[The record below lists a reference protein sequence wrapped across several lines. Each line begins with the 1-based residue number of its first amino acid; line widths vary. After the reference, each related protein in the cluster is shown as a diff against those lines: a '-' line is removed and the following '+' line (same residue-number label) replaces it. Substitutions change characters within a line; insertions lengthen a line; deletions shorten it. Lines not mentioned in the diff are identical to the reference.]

1 MLTLSAIYIYPVK
14 GLAGISLSSSLVEE
28 RGLQYDR
35 RWMLVDDSDTF
46 LTQRKFAQMALL
58 KVKLTDEGLLVQA
71 RGKTDLPIP
80 FGATGDKLRV
90 TVWDDTCEAIA
101 VSKASDQW
109 FSEAL
114 GISCR
119 LVYMP
124 DYSVRPVDS
133 RYAVAHNY
141 VSFADAY
148 PFLLISEESL
158 ADLNTRLEEAVPMNR
173 FRPTLVVK
181 GATPFAEDTWY
192 QFRIGEC
199 LFYGVKPCARCVVT
213 TIDQETAGKG
223 KEPLKTL
230 ASYRQREHKILFGQN
245 VVFGREGSQIKVGDE
260 VVIEQLNEK
269 VVVL

>member
-1 MLTLSAIYIYPVK
+1 MLTLSAIYIYPIK

-35 RWMLVDDSDTF
+35 RWMLVDNSNTF

-58 KVKLTDEGLLVQA
+58 KVKLTAEGLLVQA
-71 RGKTDLPIP
+71 HGRTDLRIP
-80 FGATGDKLRV
+80 FEPTGSTLQV
-90 TVWDDTCEAIA
+90 TVWDDTCEAVA
-101 VSKASDQW
+101 VNEASDQW

-124 DYSVRPVDS
+124 DHSIRPVDS
-133 RYAVAHNY
+133 QYAVADNY

-158 ADLNTRLEEAVPMNR
+158 ADLNSRLEEAVPMNR

-181 GATPFAEDTWY
+181 GATAFAEDTWY

-213 TIDQETAGKG
+213 TIDQETAGQG

-230 ASYRQREHKILFGQN
+230 ATYRQRGHKILFGQN
-245 VVFGREGSQIKVGDE
+245 VLFGREGSQIEVGDK
-260 VVIEQLNEK
+260 VVLEQLNEK
-269 VVVL
+269 AVVL